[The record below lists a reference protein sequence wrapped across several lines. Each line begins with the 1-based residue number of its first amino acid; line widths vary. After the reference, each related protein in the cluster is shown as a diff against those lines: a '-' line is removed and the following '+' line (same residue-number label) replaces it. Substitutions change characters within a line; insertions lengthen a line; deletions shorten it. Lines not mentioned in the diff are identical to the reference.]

1 MSAKACSSGQNVLD
15 LWAYT
20 DNTNRQ
26 LFQIS
31 GYGTGVP
38 IGINVTFVNV
48 GRTTE
53 GCANY
58 LSVAAAA
65 GQCSNNKVQLGS
77 KTSLGATVWEIQN
90 VPGQPGHVYITNAV
104 RRPGGVF
111 EGGGGL
117 LGAST
122 YSKETVL
129 TPPHPTAP
137 LQARRAASCTQYL
150 GASTTCNNIEAG
162 MYSAGDPNAIVKWQL
177 IKV

>member
-26 LFQIS
+26 LFAVS
-31 GYGTGVP
+31 GYGGT
-38 IGINVTFVNV
+38 NVAFMNV
-48 GRTTE
+48 GRTSE

-58 LSVAAAA
+58 ISVAAAA
-65 GQCSNNKVQLGS
+65 GQCSNTKVQLGS
-77 KTSLGATVWEIQN
+77 KTGLGAIAWEIQN
-90 VPGQPGHVYITNAV
+90 VPGQPGYVYITNAV
-104 RRPGGVF
+104 RRLMGY

-162 MYSAGDPNAIVKWQL
+162 MFSAGDPNAIVKWQL